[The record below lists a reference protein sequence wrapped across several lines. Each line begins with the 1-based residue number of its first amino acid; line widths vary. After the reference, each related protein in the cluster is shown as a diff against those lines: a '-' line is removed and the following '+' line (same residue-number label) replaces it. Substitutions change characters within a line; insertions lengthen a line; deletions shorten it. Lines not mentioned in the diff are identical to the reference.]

1 MLVKKLKVSLNVPN
15 SFFCEEIMTKQIDI
29 YCKLKNKDKS
39 KRYLFKS
46 GVFYY
51 FLDEDAKYMSAKYNF
66 KITSFGK
73 NIKCGFP
80 VKALEK
86 YLYIFNNESIELV
99 KENSDKDKVIQLIES
114 INLDEI
120 SPKEAYMLLVKL
132 KELIGE

>member
-1 MLVKKLKVSLNVPN
+1 
-15 SFFCEEIMTKQIDI
+15 MTKQIDI
-29 YCKLKNKDKS
+29 YYRLKNKDNNK
-39 KRYLFKS
+39 KYLFKS

-86 YLYIFNNESIELV
+86 YLYIFNNENIELV
-99 KENSDKDKVIQLIES
+99 KENNNNKDKIIELLEN
-114 INLDEI
+114 INLDEL
-120 SPKEAYMLLVKL
+120 SPKDAYTILVKL
-132 KELIGE
+132 KEIISE

>member
-1 MLVKKLKVSLNVPN
+1 
-15 SFFCEEIMTKQIDI
+15 MTKQIDV
-29 YCKLKNKDKS
+29 YYKFKNKDKN

-51 FLDEDAKYMSAKYNF
+51 FLDEDAKYMSSKYNF

-86 YLYIFNNESIELV
+86 YLYIFNNENIELV
-99 KENSDKDKVIQLIES
+99 KEDNDKDKVIQLIQN

-132 KELIGE
+132 KELISE